1 MSASPSLF
9 NGYPGG
15 KKPVSVIVKEKL
27 KHGAFGALMG
37 GSVGGAMG
45 VVHTLMMRPPPGQRM
60 ELLKANCGRT
70 AGFMCVLFG
79 IGSMFRS

>member
-27 KHGAFGALMG
+27 KHGAFGALM
-37 GSVGGAMG
+37 VTYMI
-45 VVHTLMMRPPPGQRM
+45 R
-60 ELLKANCGRT
+60 
-70 AGFMCVLFG
+70 
-79 IGSMFRS
+79 